1 MLTSFLTNSLIY
13 YFFYRL
19 IHHIYPGSKYLTF
32 DGHSSH
38 VSNVKWTVGGNHL
51 ISTGGNDKCI
61 FVWEMT
67 ET

>member
-1 MLTSFLTNSLIY
+1 MLHFSLI
-13 YFFYRL
+13 L
-19 IHHIYPGSKYLTF
+19 IYTIYHLNIGSKFLTF

-38 VSNVKWTVGGNHL
+38 VSNVKWTVGNHL

-61 FVWEMT
+61 FVWQMT